1 VMRVPFRKIKWVKG
15 AIRALWLIVLVLA
28 FMMVMSV
35 GQAILAAP
43 EPAPSPNPYNAKL
56 IESIPGLKGLSAPE
70 WILPGYRLLYDVFYY
85 DVDDNTVDKELLV
98 IDILGEGD
106 GYVLSSSKAARFDE
120 EGRLLSLE
128 DEGIAVDF
136 AGIGEAWISPDAIS
150 DASAPAPASGLFHM
164 GIFENLV
171 RYDADGRAWV
181 TTVEVEDAGKGS
193 TSMDI
198 YYGRKNGLALLFDIY
213 VYGPTGY
220 YIGGAA
226 AMYKDFAVCEAPW
239 MGLGFASVKEGSVL
253 EYDMKLEYGDGKTEA
268 GTARYT
274 IVENHDSWMKVLE
287 EKYMGGARVSER
299 LFIASGFSADGLMPY
314 LPGGK
319 TEGLQDGFTYFYDGY
334 TQAKV
339 SAGGPVEV
347 EGIPAYEILFEDGLS
362 KSSASFREKDGL
374 MVRYTKSASQAEPYV
389 TTLVYKGSR

>member
-1 VMRVPFRKIKWVKG
+1 MRLRLSKIGQAKG
-15 AIRALWLIVLVLA
+15 AMRGLWPVALAAA
-28 FMMVMSV
+28 FMMALSG
-35 GQAILAAP
+35 GQAVLAAP
-43 EPAPSPNPYNAKL
+43 EPAPYPNPYNAEL
-56 IESIPGLKGLSAPE
+56 VESIPELKGFAAPE
-70 WILPGYRLLYDVFYY
+70 WLLPGYRLLYDVFYY

-106 GYVLSSSKAARFDE
+106 GYVISSSRAARFDE

-128 DEGIAVDF
+128 DEEIAVDF

-171 RYDADGRAWV
+171 QYDADGRAWV
-181 TTVEVEDAGKGS
+181 TTVEVDDAGKGS
-193 TSMDI
+193 TTVDI

-220 YIGGAA
+220 YVGGAA
-226 AMYKDFAVCEAPW
+226 ALYKDFAVCEAPW
-239 MGLGFASVKEGSVL
+239 MGLGFASLKEGSVL
-253 EYDMKLEYGDGKTEA
+253 EYDMKLEYKDGRTEA

-274 IVENHDSWMKVLE
+274 IVENHGSWMKVLE
-287 EKYMGGARVSER
+287 EKLMGGARVDER
-299 LFIASGFSADGLMPY
+299 LFIASEFSTDGLMLY

-319 TEGLQDGFTYFYDGY
+319 TEGFQDGFTYFYDGY

-339 SAGGPVEV
+339 SANGLVEV
-347 EGIPAYEILFEDGLS
+347 EGTSAYEILFEDGLS
-362 KSSASFREKDGL
+362 TASASFREKDGL
-374 MVRYTKSASQAEPYV
+374 MVRYIRTASQAEPYV
-389 TTLVYKGSR
+389 TTLTYKGSK